1 MVTVEQNQL
10 NDDIIVAFVIS
21 NFSKEEIY
29 DAIRKQLP
37 DYMIPSKMIYL
48 EEIPLTVNGKVDYNQ
63 LHDIFIEDLSNG
75 TYIPAKNEFE
85 EKIVS
90 VIAEVLKLEKF
101 GINWIILKK
110 VGIQ

>member
-1 MVTVEQNQL
+1 MLARKQAVVTVEQNQL

-75 TYIPAKNEFE
+75 TYIP
-85 EKIVS
+85 VS
-90 VIAEVLKLEKF
+90 YTHLDVYKRQGCRRLSCPARR
-101 GINWIILKK
+101 G
-110 VGIQ
+110 

>member
-1 MVTVEQNQL
+1 MLARKQAVVTVEQNQL

-48 EEIPLTVNGKVDYNQ
+48 EEIPLTGDCRKSEGAYKDIIDQIVEAGK
-63 LHDIFIEDLSNG
+63 
-75 TYIPAKNEFE
+75 
-85 EKIVS
+85 
-90 VIAEVLKLEKF
+90 
-101 GINWIILKK
+101 
-110 VGIQ
+110 